1 MRGFNFNISS
11 LFSGFNSN
19 SVMGSFNFGDYNQI
33 KNGSYKKLVKS
44 YYTEQNKDTSSKDKT
59 ANKTKI
65 ENKMKDTTGLTQM
78 KKEADGL
85 KSALEVF
92 NNEEL
97 WKQTDGKYDSD
108 KIVDAV
114 KSFVKE
120 YNDVVDQVGK
130 VNSTDISKS
139 VGYMKSMTSTL
150 SKSLTKV
157 GVTVGTDGKLS
168 VEEDT
173 LKKAQVS
180 NIKSLFSGATSYG
193 SQTANRAG
201 EISREAVRNSS
212 FYSSNGTASSSLN
225 NMFNKWI

>member
-11 LFSGFNSN
+11 LFSGLNSN

-44 YYTEQNKDTSSKDKT
+44 YYTEQNKDTTSKDKT
-59 ANKTKI
+59 TNKTKI
-65 ENKMKDTTGLTQM
+65 DNKMKDTTGLSQM

-85 KSALEVF
+85 KTAVDAF
-92 NNEEL
+92 NSEDL
-97 WKQTDGKYDSD
+97 WKETDGKADMN
-108 KIVDAV
+108 KIADAV
-114 KSFVKE
+114 KNFAKE
-120 YNDVVDQVGK
+120 YNDVVDQAGK

-139 VGYMKSMTSTL
+139 TGYMKSMTSTM
-150 SKSLTKV
+150 SKSLAKI

-168 VEEDT
+168 VDEEA
-173 LKKAQVS
+173 LKKAKTS

-193 SQTANRAG
+193 AQTANRAS

-212 FYSSNGTASSSLN
+212 FYSSNGTSSSSLN